1 MPKTEHTSNAT
12 MQIVRITSTAKW
24 TGARGGQKEV
34 TAFWLSIWDS
44 FFKVT
49 IYIPKKSRAEAL
61 SLPLDVEIKSMIE
74 DTKQMG
80 KLKFFPVIFDLKS
93 DELLGQVYT
102 LIDFRKKLK

>member
-1 MPKTEHTSNAT
+1 MNSE
-12 MQIVRITSTAKW
+12 
-24 TGARGGQKEV
+24 
-34 TAFWLSIWDS
+34 LSCD
-44 FFKVT
+44 K
-49 IYIPKKSRAEAL
+49 KKSRAEAL